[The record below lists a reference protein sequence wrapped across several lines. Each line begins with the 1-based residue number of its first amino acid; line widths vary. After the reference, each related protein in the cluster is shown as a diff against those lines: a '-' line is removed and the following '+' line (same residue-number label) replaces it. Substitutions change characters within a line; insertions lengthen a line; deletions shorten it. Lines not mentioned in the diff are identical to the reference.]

1 MAKTRRISAQSRRGS
16 PGCLSMLFLLI
27 CVIAA
32 AVAARFIFFK
42 MRTVEVV
49 GAEHYAPEQIV
60 SASGAE
66 IGSNLVF
73 VSKSGMTRGIFA
85 ELPYVSEV
93 RINRKLPD
101 TLVIT
106 VSETYAAAYVA
117 EGGVYWLIDPSG
129 KILERCLERPS
140 GVMEITGATPL
151 MPTVGSK
158 VDFGEESELR
168 LGTFVTAVEALERT
182 GFISEVQSIDLSGV
196 YDLSVRC
203 CNRFNVEL
211 GAPEELDYKLEY
223 LDAIIN
229 DKLRPNQ
236 KGSIDLSKLIEKG
249 EARFLEE
256 Y

>member
-1 MAKTRRISAQSRRGS
+1 MAKTRRRPRQSRRGS
-16 PGCLSMLFLLI
+16 PGCLSVLFLLI

-32 AVAARFIFFK
+32 AVAAIFIFFK

-49 GAEHYAPEQIV
+49 GAEHYTPEQV
-60 SASGAE
+60 ASASRAE

-73 VSKSGMTRGIFA
+73 ISKGRMTHGIFG

-106 VSETYAAAYVA
+106 VSETHAAAFA
-117 EGGVYWLIDPSG
+117 ADGGVFWLIDPSG
-129 KILERCLERPS
+129 KLLERRLERPS
-140 GVMEITGATPL
+140 GIMEITGAKPL
-151 MPTVGSK
+151 MPVVGSK
-158 VDFGEESELR
+158 VDFGEESELK
-168 LGTFVTAVEALERT
+168 LSTFVAAVDALERS
-182 GFISEVQSIDLSGV
+182 GFIGQVQSIDISGV
-196 YDLSVRC
+196 YDLSMRC
-203 CNRFNVEL
+203 CGRFSVDL

-223 LDAIIN
+223 LNAIIN

>member
-1 MAKTRRISAQSRRGS
+1 MAKTRRRPRQSRRGS
-16 PGCLSMLFLLI
+16 PGCLSVLFLLI

-32 AVAARFIFFK
+32 AVAAIFIFFK
-42 MRTVEVV
+42 MRTIEVV
-49 GAEHYAPEQIV
+49 GAEHYTPEQV
-60 SASGAE
+60 AAASEAE

-73 VSKSGMTRGIFA
+73 ISKSRMTHGIFG

-106 VSETYAAAYVA
+106 VSETHAAAYVA
-117 EGGVYWLIDPSG
+117 DGGVYWLIDPSG
-129 KILERCLERPS
+129 KLLERRLDCPS
-140 GVMEITGATPL
+140 GIMEITGAKPL
-151 MPTVGSK
+151 MPVVGSK
-158 VDFGEESELR
+158 VDFGEESALK
-168 LGTFVTAVEALERT
+168 LDTFIAAVDALERR
-182 GFISEVQSIDLSGV
+182 GFIGEVQSIDISGV
-196 YDLSVRC
+196 YDLSIRC
-203 CNRFNVEL
+203 CGRFDVDL
-211 GAPEELDYKLEY
+211 GAPEELDYKLDY

-229 DKLRPNQ
+229 EKLRPNQ